1 MYYHQVRMNL
11 SVVVLAA
18 SWLLCLA
25 PEAEALES
33 ATVILSCQG
42 APPVSGAASGQVGG
56 VLICPID
63 PNEIPPG
70 NVEIACSDAERV
82 VALTLPVT
90 DEFYNVRVT
99 VVAGTST
106 KTCGICAT
114 GPAHLT
120 CRTDDN
126 RHAVDLQL
134 FFHPMH

>member
-56 VLICPID
+56 VFFCSIEPS
-63 PNEIPPG
+63 EIPAG
-70 NVEIACSDAERV
+70 NLEIACSDAARAVSQTIPV
-82 VALTLPVT
+82 VDDAYCLK
-90 DEFYNVRVT
+90 VT
-99 VVAGTST
+99 VLAGTAT
-106 KTCGICAT
+106 KTCTIGGS

-126 RHAVDLQL
+126 RHAVGLQL
-134 FFHPMH
+134 FFNPMH